1 MVLKIGGRE
10 EEQKVRGRMREEERG
25 TKWRSMLERRVNGE

>member
-10 EEQKVRGRMREEERG
+10 EEQKVRGRMKEEYVGKES
-25 TKWRSMLERRVNGE
+25 KW